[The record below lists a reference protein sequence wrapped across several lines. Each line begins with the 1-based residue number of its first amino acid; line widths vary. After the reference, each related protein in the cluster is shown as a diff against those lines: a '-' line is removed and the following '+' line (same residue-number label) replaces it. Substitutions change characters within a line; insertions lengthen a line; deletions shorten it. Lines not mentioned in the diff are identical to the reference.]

1 MMKKTNAARF
11 LDRLGIAYELIDYEV
26 DEEDLAAETTAQK
39 INLPPEQVFKT
50 LVPRGDRFGICFAV
64 IPGNSYLDLKAL
76 AQLSGDRKVEMVS
89 LKEVQPLT
97 GYIRGGV
104 TALASKKS
112 YPVYFDETINLF
124 DRPAVSAGVRGTLIF
139 LTPENYIAAVNGMVG
154 AIAGFS

>member
-64 IPGNSYLDLKAL
+64 
-76 AQLSGDRKVEMVS
+76 
-89 LKEVQPLT
+89 
-97 GYIRGGV
+97 
-104 TALASKKS
+104 KS
-112 YPVYFDETINLF
+112 FSTTIGRSQGRN
-124 DRPAVSAGVRGTLIF
+124 
-139 LTPENYIAAVNGMVG
+139 
-154 AIAGFS
+154 GFS